1 MFMSREVSVNG
12 GLSEAIKDA
21 ALLALGPAIDV
32 PKRKARRRTR
42 WPGWPEAR
50 TAVRSE
56 KNLLISRTGGRL
68 PVQRERGIPSRRCAT
83 MLRWICSVPP
93 YTLAGRDLK

>member
-42 WPGWPEAR
+42 WPGLPEAR
-50 TAVRSE
+50 TTVRSE
-56 KNLLISRTGGRL
+56 KIS
-68 PVQRERGIPSRRCAT
+68 
-83 MLRWICSVPP
+83 
-93 YTLAGRDLK
+93 